1 VRRVNHLNLTLLPK
15 ISMKLG
21 QFGHEMSLNI
31 AIDKT
36 QHTEVGFRSGVAN
49 ELKVS
54 RTGEQNGP
62 LANNLS

>member
-1 VRRVNHLNLTLLPK
+1 
-15 ISMKLG
+15 MKLG